1 MNGPGAGQARHDRL
15 GRWLEPGWDP
25 DDVAAADAARIA
37 TGVDLMPPA
46 AAGLARACTA
56 RLRQVRGRVAGAR
69 AVLLV
74 GAGNNGG
81 DALLA
86 GVLLRRRGI
95 GVVALLCGPRHH
107 GAGAQALRRAGG
119 QVLQVP
125 DGADGSDGDGGDGL
139 GLPPPVL
146 RVLAE
151 ADLVVDGVL
160 GIGGRGSLRG
170 AASAVVGALV
180 RGRRPL
186 LVVAC
191 DLPSGL
197 DPVTGAGHGP
207 VLAADLTVTFGVA
220 KPGLLLPAAQ
230 HLVGD
235 LVVVPLGLAPHLP
248 ARPALERLRVPPDP
262 GRPAGAVG
270 EGWPWSW
277 READK
282 YARGVLG
289 VVAGEA
295 AYPGAAVLVARAA
308 AGAGVG
314 MMRLVPPED
323 VPGLV
328 GLVLQAVPEVVV
340 QELAVVGRVQAW
352 VVGPGTSGP
361 EDARVRHV
369 LTEADEPAVVD
380 AGALTGLAR
389 ALVGGTV
396 RRPGR
401 LLLTPH
407 AGELDRLLQALQEP
421 PADPGDRLPAARA
434 AAARTGA
441 TVLLKGADTLVVA
454 PDGRAV
460 VVPGGPAAL
469 ATAGAGDVLAG
480 LAGALLA
487 AGSTPLEAGVLAA
500 HVHAVA
506 AHRAGG
512 GGPLRAGAVADA
524 LAGVVASARPGSW
537 DHG

>member
-1 MNGPGAGQARHDRL
+1 MS
-15 GRWLEPGWDP
+15 
-25 DDVAAADAARIA
+25 VADAARIA
-37 TGVDLMPPA
+37 TGADLMSLA
-46 AAGLARACTA
+46 AAGLAGACGA

-74 GAGNNGG
+74 GSGNNGG

-86 GVLLRRRGI
+86 GALLRGRGV

-107 GAGAQALRRAGG
+107 EAGAQALRRAGG
-119 QVLQVP
+119 LVLQVP
-125 DGADGSDGDGGDGL
+125 ESVPADSSRE
-139 GLPPPVL
+139 LPAPVV
-146 RVLAE
+146 RALAE
-151 ADLVVDGVL
+151 ADLVLDGVL
-160 GIGGRGSLRG
+160 GIGARGAVRG
-170 AASAVVGALV
+170 AALPVLAALV
-180 RGRRPL
+180 RGPRPP

-197 DPVTGAGHGP
+197 DPATGASHGP

-220 KPGLLLPAAQ
+220 KPGLLLPAAR
-230 HLVGD
+230 HLVGE

-248 ARPALERLRVPPDP
+248 ARPSLARLRVPLDR

-270 EGWPWSW
+270 DGWPWSW
-277 READK
+277 PEADK
-282 YARGVLG
+282 YSRGVLG

-314 MMRLVPPED
+314 MTRLVPPEEA
-323 VPGLV
+323 PGLA

-340 QELAVVGRVQAW
+340 QDLSGVGRVQAW

-361 EDARVRHV
+361 EDPRVRYV
-369 LTEADEPAVVD
+369 LHEADEPAVVD
-380 AGALTGLAR
+380 AGALSGLAR
-389 ALVGGTV
+389 ALAEGGLH
-396 RRPGR
+396 RPGR

-407 AGELDRLLQALQEP
+407 AGELDRLLQALHEP
-421 PADPGDRLPAARA
+421 AADSGGRLPAVRT
-434 AAARTGA
+434 AAARTGS
-441 TVLLKGADTLVVA
+441 TVLLKGSDTLVVA

-460 VVPGGPAAL
+460 VVPGGPPSL

-487 AGSTPLEAGVLAA
+487 AGLPPLQAGVLAA

-506 AHRAGG
+506 AHRASGG
-512 GGPLRAGAVADA
+512 GGPLRAGVVADA